1 MIREILNPMLTQL
14 INARI
19 LTPQGWLKDGSVLIR
34 DGKILEVTNCDL
46 AVIGAQL
53 IDVKGMYVL
62 PGGVEIH
69 AHGGGGR
76 DFMECTEDAF
86 RGAVQTHMKYGTT
99 SIFPT
104 LSSSTVPMIEQAA
117 ETCTKMMAEKDSP
130 ILGLHLEGH
139 YLNMAMAGGQM
150 PENIKNPDP
159 NEYIPIVENWHCIKR
174 WDAAPELPGAM
185 QFGKYITGKGIL
197 ASVAHTQ
204 AEFEDIRTAYEAGYT
219 HATHF
224 YNAMPGFHKRREY
237 KYEGT
242 VESIYLMD
250 DMTVE
255 VVADGIHV
263 PPTILRLVYKIK
275 GVERMCAIT
284 DALACAAS
292 DSKEAFDPRVI
303 IEDGVCKLADHSAL
317 AGSVAT
323 MDRLI
328 RTMVQKAIIYDRI
341 ISSDAWDALMENEYY
356 YNIHR
361 GLLNGF
367 PGTVL
372 ALLNIMFGLWA
383 LAASVSCS
391 GNRPAAAPSAVGVWA
406 DRDCELLRTERF
418 ALLFESNGDTTTSL
432 LQRMDAT
439 DTVLLGKT
447 VFTPD
452 SVLMQYV
459 HRPGEA
465 RQYADPGAVQPD
477 GRLRIV
483 VEGRERMLEKI
494 ESFAVS
500 APYEMLKASPLEI
513 GFCIQQWSLGTRC
526 RCENGSISFEA
537 GTNRHS
543 YTFNIEP
550 GFVYCRAARLRF
562 NERGGLFAQ
571 NIRMMANAREHTAFR
586 RSPQTSDR
594 TTIIFPAM

>member
-1 MIREILNPMLTQL
+1 MLTQL

-53 IDVKGMYVL
+53 IDVKGMHVL

-117 ETCTKMMAEKDSP
+117 ETGTRMMAEKDSP

-292 DSKEAFDPRVI
+292 DNKEAFDPRVI

-328 RTMVQKAIIYDRI
+328 RTMVQKADIPLADAVRMVSETPARIMNVYDRKGSLQKGKDADI
-341 ISSDAWDALMENEYY
+341 IVMDEDLKIRA
-356 YNIHR
+356 
-361 GLLNGF
+361 
-367 PGTVL
+367 
-372 ALLNIMFGLWA
+372 
-383 LAASVSCS
+383 
-391 GNRPAAAPSAVGVWA
+391 VWA
-406 DRDCELLRTERF
+406 MGKLVPE
-418 ALLFESNGDTTTSL
+418 
-432 LQRMDAT
+432 T
-439 DTVLLGKT
+439 DTL
-447 VFTPD
+447 
-452 SVLMQYV
+452 S
-459 HRPGEA
+459 
-465 RQYADPGAVQPD
+465 
-477 GRLRIV
+477 
-483 VEGRERMLEKI
+483 
-494 ESFAVS
+494 
-500 APYEMLKASPLEI
+500 
-513 GFCIQQWSLGTRC
+513 
-526 RCENGSISFEA
+526 
-537 GTNRHS
+537 
-543 YTFNIEP
+543 
-550 GFVYCRAARLRF
+550 
-562 NERGGLFAQ
+562 
-571 NIRMMANAREHTAFR
+571 
-586 RSPQTSDR
+586 
-594 TTIIFPAM
+594 